1 MPIFGNGKRL
11 ETLAGPQCREYLAI
25 FDDNLA
31 DSFSGMVK
39 KSSFTTEQDSY
50 IWSEVNYIPFNA
62 IWEVS
67 MALSL
72 FFSIITQFAMALLI
86 VMMPL
91 IDGSPIEKYLPWP
104 VVLAPLVT
112 AMLSPFKKT
121 SITIFITFISIRIS
135 DYNFS
140 KPFFE
145 DDFMIFMLSA
155 SFILL
160 AIFIFSTIMSRFLK
174 PKERMNTIFNRK
186 TGKVHIYCKKE
197 KERKA
202 VPFSDLAP
210 SKKSWSTPMHHSIDP
225 GQTLTVVHKETGLR
239 ACKIIVNNGNYYDP
253 YLRWEIFQQFMNPSL
268 PLPDVPEFEPIRQ
281 YDPVTKKHDQETS
294 RPENFFRDMG
304 RAESILRCQKAKEA
318 AYDYPWGRPLE
329 QAKAMGWQPSIK
341 RISPQEIIEV
351 REKEKDTF
359 QNLTSE
365 ITHAKFFKRSLPFLL
380 FCILLMLIEP

>member
-1 MPIFGNGKRL
+1 
-11 ETLAGPQCREYLAI
+11 
-25 FDDNLA
+25 
-31 DSFSGMVK
+31 
-39 KSSFTTEQDSY
+39 
-50 IWSEVNYIPFNA
+50 
-62 IWEVS
+62 
-67 MALSL
+67 
-72 FFSIITQFAMALLI
+72 
-86 VMMPL
+86 
-91 IDGSPIEKYLPWP
+91 
-104 VVLAPLVT
+104 
-112 AMLSPFKKT
+112 
-121 SITIFITFISIRIS
+121 
-135 DYNFS
+135 
-140 KPFFE
+140 
-145 DDFMIFMLSA
+145 
-155 SFILL
+155 
-160 AIFIFSTIMSRFLK
+160 
-174 PKERMNTIFNRK
+174 MNTIFNRK

-253 YLRWEIFQQFMNPSL
+253 YLRWEIFQQFMDPSL